1 MKKIKAITAMFC
13 MTAFL
18 AFGSGCGGDLVKKI
32 DKLADESC
40 ACKDMACAEKVQAKL
55 MDLVKD
61 AKEPSKG
68 DQEKIMKSME
78 RMGECMAKLAIPSGG
93 GGGGDD
99 DEGGDDEGGDDE

>member
-1 MKKIKAITAMFC
+1 MKKLKTFGAILS
-13 MTAFL
+13 MTVFL
-18 AFGSGCGGDLVKKI
+18 GLGAGCGGDLVGKI
-32 DKLADESC
+32 DKLADEAC

-78 RMGECMAKLAIPSGG
+78 RMGECMAKLAVPAGG
-93 GGGGDD
+93 A
-99 DEGGDDEGGDDE
+99 E